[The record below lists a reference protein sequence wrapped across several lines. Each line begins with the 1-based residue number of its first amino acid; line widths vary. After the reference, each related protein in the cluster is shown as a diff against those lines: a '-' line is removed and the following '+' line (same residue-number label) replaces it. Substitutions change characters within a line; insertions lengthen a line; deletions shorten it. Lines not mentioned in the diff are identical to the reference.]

1 MLHQQKT
8 HSGYKR
14 KQITRSI
21 TASHKN
27 GDNWPFKFRE
37 EVKNVKMLGLDD
49 GRRLLVF
56 AIGHQSDIYSFKLY
70 YK

>member
-1 MLHQQKT
+1 MLHHQKT

-56 AIGHQSDIYSFKLY
+56 AIGHQSDILIQTVL
-70 YK
+70 